1 MKKESSEGAWK
12 LKVSTDPAKLIKADS
27 YHLDID
33 QNVVSIQGSG
43 IYISFTF
50 SLVSPLSITRRKKE
64 KKSEAE
70 RRESIYIMCR

>member
-1 MKKESSEGAWK
+1 MKKESSEDAWK
-12 LKVSTDPAKLIKADS
+12 LKVSTDPVRLIKADS

-50 SLVSPLSITRRKKE
+50 SLVSLLSTIRSKKE
-64 KKSEAE
+64 KKLEAE
-70 RRESIYIMCR
+70 RRESIYFMCR